1 MNVSQP
7 LPTAIA
13 PAPTSETRTGLFRGR
28 FMTRFR
34 Q

>member
-1 MNVSQP
+1 VSQTVP
-7 LPTAIA
+7 AVAAA
-13 PAPTSETRTGLFRGR
+13 PATETRTGLFRGR